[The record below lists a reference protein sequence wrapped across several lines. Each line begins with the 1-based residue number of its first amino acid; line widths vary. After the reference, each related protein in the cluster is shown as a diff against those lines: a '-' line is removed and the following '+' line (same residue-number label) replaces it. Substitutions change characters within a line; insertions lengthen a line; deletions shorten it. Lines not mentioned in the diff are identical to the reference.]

1 LLDTAVYIRATH
13 GGKRPFTCKSPSY
26 THGSCDSLTQW
37 AYSEDWR
44 RALDK
49 NLVVGIVFVDFQKAF
64 DSMSHLLL
72 LQKLQGFGIAGD
84 LWSCI
89 KDYLIELKSP

>member
-1 LLDTAVYIRATH
+1 MKMS
-13 GGKRPFTCKSPSY
+13 G
-26 THGSCDSLTQW
+26 
-37 AYSEDWR
+37 DWR

-64 DSMSHLLL
+64 DSISHSLP
-72 LQKLQGFGIAGD
+72 LQKRQGFGIAGD